1 MNGARPDLELLA
13 RLHVYQRWTVT
24 AGAFSWPA
32 SSLALALRL
41 ANTRNGERPMIASA
55 RGDVR
60 IDYPQVRRLIEAAAR
75 R

>member
-1 MNGARPDLELLA
+1 M
-13 RLHVYQRWTVT
+13 

-60 IDYPQVRRLIEAAAR
+60 IDYPQVRRLIDALGKR
-75 R
+75 